1 MALYSNSFGFR
12 EPYQILVDWNFM
24 QTAIRYKMEI
34 CKQLCM
40 VLLGNTKQTEVK
52 KQGKEGLETELALKQ
67 FERRRCPHRK
77 PVSRNDNP
85 HNYCVATQNETL
97 RQQFRV
103 IAGVPL
109 LYINRTV
116 LIVEPP
122 SGVTLEKARNT
133 EIAKTHASTEEL
145 NFLENANSDIQ
156 KKNVNVEPQKP
167 RKIHKGP
174 KQPNPLSCKKKKK
187 NPLPPSSKKINKK
200 ESYSDDFVESKELAD
215 KKRKH
220 SIDIE
225 EDNEHDDDDS
235 TTSNQSKQ
243 YEENS

>member
-1 MALYSNSFGFR
+1 MRPKRTKQYKRLMALYSNSFGFR

-24 QTAIRYKMEI
+24 QTAIRYKMDI

-40 VLLGNTKQTEVK
+40 VLLGNTKQMYTSCTLAEVK
-52 KQGKEGLETELALKQ
+52 KQGKEGLQTELALKQ

-77 PVSRNDNP
+77 PVSSAECLASIIGNDNP

-145 NFLENANSDIQ
+145 DFLENANSDIQ

-167 RKIHKGP
+167 RKIRKGP
-174 KQPNPLSCKKKKK
+174 KQPNPLSCKKKK
-187 NPLPPSSKKINKK
+187 
-200 ESYSDDFVESKELAD
+200 
-215 KKRKH
+215 
-220 SIDIE
+220 
-225 EDNEHDDDDS
+225 
-235 TTSNQSKQ
+235 
-243 YEENS
+243 